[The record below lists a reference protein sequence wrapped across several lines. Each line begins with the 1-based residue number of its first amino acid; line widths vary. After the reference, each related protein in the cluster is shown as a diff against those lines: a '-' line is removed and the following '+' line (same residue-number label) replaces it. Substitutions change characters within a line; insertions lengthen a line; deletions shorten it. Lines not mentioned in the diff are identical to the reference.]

1 MASSREVK
9 RLEAVTRSPV
19 YAMFSASIKGL
30 PTIRAF
36 GATKRF
42 RKMFLDALD
51 INGSWWIAYINCAR
65 CGLLTA
71 LVPGTRS
78 AGLLPST
85 LVPLPTDWHLT
96 ALLSRSC
103 ISCFILAEVFHSG
116 PGSYVLSNVGNMG

>member
-36 GATKRF
+36 GATERF

-65 CGLLTA
+65 CGLLFA
-71 LVPGTRS
+71 LLPGTR

-85 LVPLPTDWHLT
+85 RGPLPTDWRLA
-96 ALLSRSC
+96 ALLQKLYFMLHTR
-103 ISCFILAEVFHSG
+103 
-116 PGSYVLSNVGNMG
+116 

>member
-42 RKMFLDALD
+42 RQTFLDALD
-51 INGSWWIAYINCAR
+51 LNGSWWIAYINCAR
-65 CGLLTA
+65 CSILITTCCRVL
-71 LVPGTRS
+71 PGSPGRVMCL
-78 AGLLPST
+78 LLP
-85 LVPLPTDWHLT
+85 LPDETTPESGHLPRQL
-96 ALLSRSC
+96 LLSVSV
-103 ISCFILAEVFHSG
+103 IYFA
-116 PGSYVLSNVGNMG
+116 VL